1 MKNDIFSEEI
11 IFEEDPD
18 TSIENPIIFEKDK
31 HAKTSIYV
39 CYDYL
44 LEGIAILN
52 DDGNIVYSNTS
63 FQNLF
68 GFEKNPRNLNFL
80 DNLVADGD
88 MPTVQTYLKTTI
100 VGGRCPLTEFRLKS
114 GNHPEFWVE
123 AWAAS
128 KPHRKHNFIMISIRD
143 ITERKRLNLIQ
154 PILHNIAN
162 ATNTASSLSQ
172 TFSII
177 QQELSRLINVSNF
190 IIAHYDES
198 TNLISAPFY
207 QDTYN
212 KHTPP
217 PQQMGKGIT
226 AYVIRNGNSIFLTPE
241 LRQKLV
247 DQDEIADIP
256 YRSKVWI
263 GVPLKIEKKI
273 IGAIVIQS
281 YDNEKQYSFRDMKL
295 IETISD
301 QIALSIHQKHTEDKL
316 KESLLEKQLLLK
328 EIHHRV
334 KNNMQIITSI
344 LNLQKPYLHTE
355 DPIKI
360 FENCASRVNTLAMIQ
375 EKVYQQDNLARI
387 DLKDLIYSLI
397 AYLLGFYGLNSNNI
411 KLELK
416 ITKKYIDLSKAIPY
430 GIIIN
435 ELISNTLQHAFAT
448 RITETISISFFQQEN
463 EEILIF
469 SDNETGLNRDKI
481 NNSSFGLQLIEIL
494 SRQLN
499 GTFRIIENNGT
510 RIELRSSC

>member
-1 MKNDIFSEEI
+1 MKNEIFSEEI
-11 IFEEDPD
+11 VFGDESVRD
-18 TSIENPIIFEKDK
+18 IESPIIFEKGLNS
-31 HAKTSIYV
+31 KTSIYV

-52 DDGNIVYSNTS
+52 EKGNIIYSNSS

-68 GFEKNPRNLNFL
+68 EFEKNPKHLNFL
-80 DNLVADGD
+80 AELVSDEDIPA
-88 MPTVQTYLKTTI
+88 VKTYLQTALS
-100 VGGRCPLTEFRLKS
+100 GGRCPLKEFKLKTKS
-114 GNHPEFWVE
+114 RPAFWVE

-128 KPHRKHNFIMISIRD
+128 KPHKKHFFTLISMRD

-162 ATNTASSLSQ
+162 ATNTASSLPQ

-177 QQELSRLINVSNF
+177 QQELSRLIDVSNF

-207 QDTYN
+207 KDTFN

-217 PQQMGKGIT
+217 PQQMRNGIT
-226 AYVIRNGNSIFLTPE
+226 AYVIRKGKSLFLTPE

-247 DQDEIADIP
+247 DQNEIADIP

-263 GVPLKIEKKI
+263 GVPLKIEKRI
-273 IGAIVIQS
+273 IGAIIIQS
-281 YDNEKQYSFRDMKL
+281 YENENQYSFRDMKL

-334 KNNMQIITSI
+334 KNNMQVITSI
-344 LNLQKPYLHTE
+344 LNLQKPFLLTE
-355 DPIKI
+355 DPVKI
-360 FENCASRVNTLAMIQ
+360 FENCASRVNTMAIIQ
-375 EKVYQQDNLARI
+375 EKVYQQNNLAKI
-387 DLKDLIYSLI
+387 NLKDFIHSLI
-397 AYLLGFYGLNSNNI
+397 AYLLGFYGINSNNI
-411 KLELK
+411 KLEFN
-416 ITKKYIDLSKAIPY
+416 ITKEFIDLPKAIPY

-435 ELISNTLQHAFAT
+435 ELISNTLQHAFQVNGTGA
-448 RITETISISFFQQEN
+448 ISISFYQKDN
-463 EEILIF
+463 EEVLIF
-469 SDNETGLNRDKI
+469 SDNGLGLSQQKK

-499 GTFRIIENNGT
+499 GKFKIFEDNGT
-510 RIELRSSC
+510 RIELRSDC